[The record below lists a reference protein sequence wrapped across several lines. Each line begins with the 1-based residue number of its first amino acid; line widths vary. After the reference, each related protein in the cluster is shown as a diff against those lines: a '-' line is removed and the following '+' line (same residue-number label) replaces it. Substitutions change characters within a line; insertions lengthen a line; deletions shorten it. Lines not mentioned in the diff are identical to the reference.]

1 MKTIFRVLMFGMIL
15 SAASAIS
22 IFAQDDVCKDI
33 DANVALYKQ
42 FTDNFGDK
50 TVEKRQIA
58 ITAGKQY
65 IDKYS
70 TCPDYA
76 TQVEYMKKTVPGME
90 DRIRTDIRNAENAA
104 LINNFNN
111 ALKASKTADIMTYG
125 KQILANDPD
134 FLDVTITLAS
144 AGFDQAIANPPVD
157 QYNND
162 TLNYSRMALQQ
173 LEANKASKT
182 GVYGVD
188 QYSYKTNEF
197 AGKENALGLMNYN
210 IGYILYYRQGK
221 NDPAKK
227 KEALPYFYKSTQ
239 YNAFSKTDPFVYQT
253 IGAWYLDEAIKLDAK
268 RSEILKQNGN
278 KETDETSAL
287 YASSK
292 GYVDRAIDGYARA
305 YKLAAKDPKRKD
317 ALYAKLKELFAFR
330 YDGKTEGIDPFVAS
344 VMNNPLP
351 DPMTEPTPVKEAI
364 PTTTSGTSG
373 ATAMTSD
380 TTSTNSSGM
389 AKPTGTKT
397 GGVATGAKS
406 TTSAAA
412 PATKTPV
419 KKPTPKK
426 KGTR

>member
-1 MKTIFRVLMFGMIL
+1 MFGMIL
-15 SAASAIS
+15 SAASTIS

-58 ITAGKQY
+58 ITAGEQY

-70 TCPDYA
+70 SCPDYA
-76 TQVEYMKKTVPGME
+76 TQVDYIKKTVPGMKTRIAT
-90 DRIRTDIRNAENAA
+90 DRKNADSAA
-104 LINNFNN
+104 LINNFNT
-111 ALKASKTADIMTYG
+111 ALKASKTADILTYG

-134 FLDVTITLAS
+134 YLDVTITLAR

-157 QYNND
+157 AYNND
-162 TLNYSRMALQQ
+162 TLTYSKMALQQ
-173 LEANKASKT
+173 LEANKESRTK
-182 GVYGVD
+182 VYGVD
-188 QYSYKTNEF
+188 QYSYKTDTF
-197 AGKENALGLMNYN
+197 GGKENALGLMNYN
-210 IGYILYYRQGK
+210 IGYIMYYRQGK
-221 NDPAKK
+221 NDPSKK
-227 KEALPYFYKSTQ
+227 KEALPYLYKSTQ

-268 RSEILKQNGN
+268 RSQILKENGN

-305 YKLAAKDPKRKD
+305 YKLAANDQKRKD
-317 ALYAKLKELFAFR
+317 ALYGKLKELFAFR
-330 YDGKTEGIDPFVAS
+330 YDGVTTGIDPFVAT

-351 DPMTEPTPVKEAI
+351 DPMSEPTPVKEAI
-364 PTTTSGTSG
+364 PATTSGTSG

-380 TTSTNSSGM
+380 TTSTNSGGM
-389 AKPTGTKT
+389 AKQTGTKT
-397 GGVATGAKS
+397 GGVTTGAKS
-406 TTSAAA
+406 TTNGTAAT
-412 PATKTPV
+412 TKTAV